1 MCLRKLIETRQGIHF
16 YILFK
21 KENIV
26 YKWHT
31 ETEIYFTFYYYVHHM
46 EWHIEIFKS
55 SDVTRKQVG
64 NLVKPLLSLI
74 TPQYI
79 QRGA

>member
-1 MCLRKLIETRQGIHF
+1 MTHRDRDLFHLLLFCSSHGIA
-16 YILFK
+16 YRNILF
-21 KENIV
+21 
-26 YKWHT
+26 
-31 ETEIYFTFYYYVHHM
+31 FTPLY
-46 EWHIEIFKS
+46 KS

-64 NLVKPLLSLI
+64 NLVKPWLSLI